1 MKELNNLSKE
11 ELLALLNKQDK
22 KLSKLQKQLSSKE
35 SEFLNVQNKLSN
47 TQDKLLN
54 TENKLLNT
62 QNKLSTINN
71 KLSDTKKELD
81 EANKEKEKANKELIE
96 ANKEIETLRVNNR
109 LLNEKINELIKKYEE
124 KTELNKKIL
133 VDTYVPKNE
142 KLDSVVINELEETTN
157 KKKDRKTPYKSI
169 IEDLKKIG
177 VDNTITLDYDFK
189 TNNVDKGKVKSFG
202 KDECYK
208 IEVEPVNIKVNK
220 IERLKYK
227 DKDNIYETLSDDI
240 FPHSPLTP
248 SLAAHIINVK
258 YVLGVPFYRY
268 SNYLNTLN
276 INVSDVDICN
286 WASKTIN
293 LIEPVY
299 EKILNKLVMSD
310 IKVIHIDETTLSVID
325 SDKSK
330 CYMFAYASSIWD
342 TPLIAY
348 DFNENRTIDHTEN
361 ILKGYKGYIVT
372 DGYQSYNK
380 LTNNGIIIQRCLTH
394 ARRKF
399 MDVLKTLN
407 ENERKASPAYKIVE
421 TIGKLYKQEEK
432 FKDKKYTP
440 SRIKEERNKPYYLEI
455 INKLD
460 DLINKQKDSADGL
473 LKIAI
478 NYYLNQRKEL
488 FTYLDYGY
496 LPLDNN
502 RIERDAIKAFVINRK
517 NFLFCKSA
525 DGAINTAKIFT
536 IVQTARANG
545 LKVEPYLKY
554 LISNINKE
562 PLDKLL
568 PWSNNLPNEIKIA
581 SKDI

>member
-1 MKELNNLSKE
+1 MKELNSLSKE
-11 ELLALLNKQDK
+11 ELLALLNKK
-22 KLSKLQKQLSSKE
+22 NKELSKLQDQLSNKE
-35 SEFLNVQNKLSN
+35 SEFLSVQ
-47 TQDKLLN
+47 
-54 TENKLLNT
+54 
-62 QNKLSTINN
+62 N

-81 EANKEKEKANKELIE
+81 EANKEIE
-96 ANKEIETLRVNNR
+96 SLRVNNR

-124 KTELNKKIL
+124 KTELSKKIL
-133 VDTYVPKNE
+133 IDTYTPKNE
-142 KLDSVVINELEETTN
+142 KLDSIVINELEETIN

-169 IEDLKKIG
+169 VEDLKKIG

-189 TNNVDKGKVKSFG
+189 SNNVDKDKVKPFG

-227 DKDNIYETLSDDI
+227 DKDNIYEALSDDI

-248 SLAAHIINVK
+248 SLAAHIISVK

-286 WASKTIN
+286 WASKAIN

-299 EKILNKLVMSD
+299 EKILNKLVTSD
-310 IKVIHIDETTLSVID
+310 IKVIHIDETTLRIID

-407 ENERKASPAYKIVE
+407 ESERIASPAYKIVE

-432 FKDKKYTP
+432 FKDRKYTP
-440 SRIKEERNKPYYLEI
+440 SKIKEERNKSYYLEI

-460 DLINKQKDSADGL
+460 KLVNNQKDIADGL
-473 LKIAI
+473 LKIAV

-554 LISNINKE
+554 LISNINKK
-562 PLDKLL
+562 PLDSLL
-568 PWSNNLPNEIKIA
+568 PWSNSLPNEVKIT
-581 SKDI
+581 SRDV